1 MKKDDTVSFLISI
14 IINISIL
21 LLIPKISTK
30 LIENKKIKVGLVSVD
45 IPQKSVSN
53 KQKNIDKKP
62 LNKPEPKKEDI
73 KKINAQ
79 TLKRIADKIESP
91 KIDILTIDRPNARKK
106 SIKKLE
112 KNYQEKEI
120 KNDNNFS
127 KNIDFELEKIQ
138 EKNIVLKENSK
149 KIIKIEDNAS
159 NFKIDKIKIK
169 EDENVGLPSGY
180 KLGSVD
186 GDIIAKWDSNNK
198 PPIYPDSAQL
208 KGLHGKVKIRITIDE
223 FGNVLHLKIENGS
236 GVPEINNAIEKVA
249 HSWKIYLS
257 KNGLNVKGDVIL
269 EYDFILK

>member
-1 MKKDDTVSFLISI
+1 M
-14 IINISIL
+14 
-21 LLIPKISTK
+21 
-30 LIENKKIKVGLVSVD
+30 D

-62 LNKPEPKKEDI
+62 LNKTEPKKEDI

-149 KIIKIEDNAS
+149 KTIKIEDNAS

>member
-1 MKKDDTVSFLISI
+1 M
-14 IINISIL
+14 
-21 LLIPKISTK
+21 
-30 LIENKKIKVGLVSVD
+30 D

-62 LNKPEPKKEDI
+62 LNKTEPKKEDI

-149 KIIKIEDNAS
+149 KTIKIEDNAS

-198 PPIYPDSAQL
+198 PPIYPDSRSEERRV
-208 KGLHGKVKIRITIDE
+208 GKECRSRWSPY
-223 FGNVLHLKIENGS
+223 H
-236 GVPEINNAIEKVA
+236 
-249 HSWKIYLS
+249 
-257 KNGLNVKGDVIL
+257 
-269 EYDFILK
+269 